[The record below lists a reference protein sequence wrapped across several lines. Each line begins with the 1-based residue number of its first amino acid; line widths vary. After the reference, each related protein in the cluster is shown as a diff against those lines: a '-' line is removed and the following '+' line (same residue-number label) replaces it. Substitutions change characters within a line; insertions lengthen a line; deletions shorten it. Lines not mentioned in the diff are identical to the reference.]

1 MTADLHIHTTA
12 SDGRL
17 SPREIYY
24 QAKLANLKSIAITD
38 HDTIEG
44 FLGFRSFTTS
54 GIHIIPGIELNTDT
68 PDYEVHILGYNI
80 DVNNSQLITELDKLA
95 KDRTSRAR
103 RIVDKLTGLGFPI
116 EYNRVLQIAG
126 TSKSLGRPHIAK
138 ALIEKAYFSSMDEV
152 FNSLLDKNAPAY
164 VPHYKLTPEDAIRLI
179 EAVGGIA
186 VLAHPGL
193 IGNDALILKLIQSGL
208 RGLEI
213 YHPKHTVPQ
222 VEAYLALAHKHGLK
236 ITGGSDFHGI
246 PGRFPEQLGQF
257 TVPAYLADKL
267 NLSHA

>member
-38 HDTIEG
+38 HDTIQG
-44 FLGFRSFTTS
+44 VLDLRSFTIS
-54 GIHIIPGIELNTDT
+54 GIHIIPGIELNTDIT
-68 PDYEVHILGYNI
+68 DYEVHILGYNI
-80 DVNNSQLITELDKLA
+80 DVTSSQLITELDKLA
-95 KDRTSRAR
+95 KGRTSRAQK
-103 RIVDKLTGLGFPI
+103 IVDRVTDLGFPI
-116 EYNRVLQIAG
+116 EYNRVLQIAA
-126 TSKSLGRPHIAK
+126 TSKSLGRPHIAR
-138 ALIEKAYFSSMDEV
+138 ALIEKGYFSTMSEV
-152 FNSLLDKNAPAY
+152 FNSLLARNAPAY
-164 VPHYKLTPEDAIRLI
+164 VPHYKLAPEEAIRLI
-179 EAVGGIA
+179 EIAGGIP

-193 IGNDALILKLIQSGL
+193 IGNNALIIELIRSGL

-213 YHPKHTVPQ
+213 YHPKHTELQ
-222 VEAYLALAHKHGLK
+222 IKEYLALANEYRLK
-236 ITGGSDFHGI
+236 VTGGSDFHGI

-267 NLSHA
+267 SVSHA